1 MTKSILRRE
10 TALLALLLPVA
21 ILSACSGQN
30 THAGGADSTASAV
43 IVQDTLPPIT
53 EADDSAFNYM
63 VLYITVAD
71 TGQDYYL
78 LRTLMFD
85 IQKATTWPIDT
96 LNRYYDRKKHK
107 IVLSEVDDD
116 EMYRG
121 EYFPRRYP
129 SGSQSLEYYS
139 TYSDQSTLTN
149 IALVAGI
156 YETAETADSS
166 LKAIKPY
173 ASKAFV
179 RKANV
184 YVGCMH

>member
-1 MTKSILRRE
+1 MNLYILRRK
-10 TALLALLLPVA
+10 TALLALLVPVA
-21 ILSACSGQN
+21 ILSACSGRD
-30 THAGGADSTASAV
+30 TPTDGTDSTASAV
-43 IVQDTLPPIT
+43 SVQDTLPPIT

-63 VLYITVAD
+63 ILYITVAD
-71 TGQDYYL
+71 TGQDYYQ
-78 LRTLMFD
+78 LRALMFD
-85 IQKATTWPIDT
+85 IQKAMTWPIDT
-96 LNRYYDRKKHK
+96 LNRYYDHKKQK
-107 IVLSEVDDD
+107 IVVSEVDDD

-139 TYSDQSTLTN
+139 TYSDNSTETN
-149 IALVAGI
+149 IALVTGI

-166 LKAIKPY
+166 LKALKPY
-173 ASKAFV
+173 APKAFV